1 MSEKNEP
8 KSWTTTFGFGLL
20 MGAADAVPGVSGG
33 TIALIIGIYQKLI
46 SSISTC
52 LDFVKDKFPS
62 HSRSEFY
69 STFNFLFP
77 LGCGMLCSYYVVTK
91 ILVGPDDSPGLLR
104 QDSTGPYIFS
114 FFFGLVLFSIRE
126 PWRYVTT
133 PELKHYVLAVVG
145 VLMVFIYTSF
155 TLESD
160 SDSKVML
167 IVGGMFAFTA
177 MLLPGV
183 SGALVLLTLGQYN
196 SIASSFHGGGL
207 EPLMYLILGGIIGL
221 FTFVPVMK
229 YMIDQYLDN
238 TMAMLAGLMCGS
250 LITLWPWK
258 ESYDGEGLSPN
269 LYLQVLEDF
278 TFASIFLTFL
288 FFGGGIAAS
297 YGLKQFESKNRS

>member
-8 KSWTTTFGFGLL
+8 KSWPTTFGFGLL

-62 HSRSEFY
+62 HSRSELY

-297 YGLKQFESKNRS
+297 YGLKQFESQNRS

>member
-8 KSWTTTFGFGLL
+8 KSWPTTFGFGLL

-145 VLMVFIYTSF
+145 VLMVFINTSF

-250 LITLWPWK
+250 LLTLWPGK

-297 YGLKQFESKNRS
+297 YGLKQFESQNRS